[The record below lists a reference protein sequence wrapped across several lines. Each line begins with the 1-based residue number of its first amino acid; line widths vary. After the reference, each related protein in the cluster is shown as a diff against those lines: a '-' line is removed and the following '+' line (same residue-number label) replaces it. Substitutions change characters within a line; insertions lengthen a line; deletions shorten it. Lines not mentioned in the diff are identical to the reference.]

1 MGQSA
6 AGHEISIFSDLG
18 AYYGGSPFVR
28 RGNWSPMAKAP
39 NKSTAAIQRLLEERR
54 QYEAWIA
61 RIDAAGGAA
70 PSTVRTR
77 VRSDYEARLNAVT
90 EELKVHAEAARLM
103 AAQRREVRRD
113 LQGKE
118 TAAAERLAEA
128 ELRHAVGEYDESQW
142 TQVHKESLA
151 ELVSVREELGAVE
164 EDIAQL
170 EELERLVKLRPVTA
184 APAPAPAPAPPPAA
198 PPPPAP
204 PPPAVPVGTNTG
216 TLPRVGPPPRPQP
229 PVPAPAKDGQ
239 KNDAKPPEKPA
250 MIDELAFLKSV
261 TDDDKRG
268 IGSPTPTIRRSGAQF
283 QPAEPAPARPTSTPA
298 STTPAQ
304 ASTPVA
310 ATPANDDPEP
320 VRTLKCRECGTMN
333 LPTEWYCESCGAELA
348 AL

>member
-1 MGQSA
+1 
-6 AGHEISIFSDLG
+6 
-18 AYYGGSPFVR
+18 
-28 RGNWSPMAKAP
+28 MAKAP

-70 PSTVRTR
+70 PSSVRSR

-103 AAQRREVRRD
+103 AAQRREIRRD

-170 EELERLVKLRPVTA
+170 EELERLVKMRPATA
-184 APAPAPAPAPPPAA
+184 APAAAPAPPP
-198 PPPPAP
+198 PPVATT
-204 PPPAVPVGTNTG
+204 PPAVAGSNTG
-216 TLPRVGPPPRPQP
+216 TPLPRVGSPPRPQA
-229 PVPAPAKDGQ
+229 PAATAASAKDGQ
-239 KNDAKPPEKPA
+239 KNDAAKALDKPA

-268 IGSPTPTIRRSGAQF
+268 IGSPGPTPTIRRSGAQF
-283 QPAEPAPARPTSTPA
+283 QPAEPTPARPSSTP
-298 STTPAQ
+298 TPTSPAP
-304 ASTPVA
+304 SPSSVA
-310 ATPANDDPEP
+310 ATPSNNDDPEP

>member
-1 MGQSA
+1 
-6 AGHEISIFSDLG
+6 
-18 AYYGGSPFVR
+18 
-28 RGNWSPMAKAP
+28 MAKAP
-39 NKSTAAIQRLLEERR
+39 SKSTAAIQRLLEERR

-70 PSTVRTR
+70 PSSVRSR

-113 LQGKE
+113 LQAKE
-118 TAAAERLAEA
+118 MAAAERLAEA

-170 EELERLVKLRPVTA
+170 EELERLVKMRPVA
-184 APAPAPAPAPPPAA
+184 SAPAAAPAPPP
-198 PPPPAP
+198 PTT
-204 PPPAVPVGTNTG
+204 PPAVAAGSNTG
-216 TLPRVGPPPRPQP
+216 TALPRVGSPPRPQ
-229 PVPAPAKDGQ
+229 APAAPAAPARDGQ
-239 KNDAKPPEKPA
+239 KNDAAKAPEKPA

-268 IGSPTPTIRRSGAQF
+268 IGSPGPAPTIRRSGAQF
-283 QPAEPAPARPTSTPA
+283 QPVEPAPTPSRPA
-298 STTPAQ
+298 STPTPT
-304 ASTPVA
+304 SPMPSPSSVA
-310 ATPANDDPEP
+310 ATPANNDDPEP

>member
-1 MGQSA
+1 MS
-6 AGHEISIFSDLG
+6 
-18 AYYGGSPFVR
+18 
-28 RGNWSPMAKAP
+28 KAP
-39 NKSTAAIQRLLEERR
+39 SKSTAAIQRLLEERR

-61 RIDAAGGAA
+61 RIDAAGGGA
-70 PSTVRTR
+70 PSAVRSR
-77 VRSDYEARLNAVT
+77 VRADYEARLNAVT

-103 AAQRREVRRD
+103 AAQRKELRRE

-118 TAAAERLAEA
+118 THAAERLAEA

-151 ELVSVREELGAVE
+151 ELVSVREELGAID

-170 EELERLVKLRPVTA
+170 EELERLVRTRPVAPTPPP
-184 APAPAPAPAPPPAA
+184 PAPAPAPAAAPPPAA
-198 PPPPAP
+198 TPSAGPPQTIAA
-204 PPPAVPVGTNTG
+204 PAVTASM
-216 TLPRVGPPPRPQP
+216 PRVGPPPRP
-229 PVPAPAKDGQ
+229 PAPAAAAPPKADQ
-239 KNDAKPPEKPA
+239 KPDQRPEPKAPEKPA

-268 IGSPTPTIRRSGAQF
+268 IGSPGPLPTPGQRRVSGAQF
-283 QPAEPAPARPTSTPA
+283 QPAEAGAKPAPAPA
-298 STTPAQ
+298 SA
-304 ASTPVA
+304 
-310 ATPANDDPEP
+310 ANDDPEP